1 MCNISILIDDD
12 IGNIRLCFLMN
23 YGCVCMDI
31 NADIKTKLHH
41 VILVFTKRET
51 VPDVSDAQGEP
62 ESSKGLVDNVSF

>member
-1 MCNISILIDDD
+1 
-12 IGNIRLCFLMN
+12 
-23 YGCVCMDI
+23 MDI